1 MKIEFNVS
9 IDTNEHK
16 QIGAEL
22 VELLTALKIRVD
34 NLNDDN
40 EEDEE

>member
-9 IDTNEHK
+9 IDTNEDK
-16 QIGAEL
+16 EIGAEL

-34 NLNDDN
+34 NLND
-40 EEDEE
+40 EEDEVE